1 MTEVTLAGITLP
13 NVRWDVQGNAAR
25 LERLAR
31 KAAARGADLIVAPEA
46 CLDGY
51 CLADLHGSTP
61 TQEQLDRYRSVAQ
74 VWPDAPVLRR
84 LADVAAELG
93 VTLVFGG
100 IEALDGRLYNTAF
113 IMGPEGPVGRYH
125 KTHIAWERIAHTPG
139 DSLPV
144 SRAPWGVYGIL
155 ICFDRQFPEAARA
168 LALQGAQLLIVPS
181 NGGYGGINDQM
192 MAVRAYEN
200 SAYLAF
206 VHSLDCLIVSPRGRI
221 LAANE
226 RSGSEEIVIQTLDLA
241 WPLELRGRY
250 ESLLSERR
258 PELYRPLAEDGT

>member
-31 KAAARGADLIVAPEA
+31 EAAARGADLIVAPEA

-93 VTLVFGG
+93 DPGVKAQPRRTP
-100 IEALDGRLYNTAF
+100 YNTAHRALRAR
-113 IMGPEGPVGRYH
+113 PVSQDAHRLGVD
-125 KTHIAWERIAHTPG
+125 AHTPG

-144 SRAPWGVYGIL
+144 SCPLSVYGISSASRVPRSA
-155 ICFDRQFPEAARA
+155 CASPP
-168 LALQGAQLLIVPS
+168 GCQLLIVPPTV
-181 NGGYGGINDQM
+181 
-192 MAVRAYEN
+192 AT
-200 SAYLAF
+200 
-206 VHSLDCLIVSPRGRI
+206 
-221 LAANE
+221 AASTT
-226 RSGSEEIVIQTLDLA
+226 R
-241 WPLELRGRY
+241 
-250 ESLLSERR
+250 
-258 PELYRPLAEDGT
+258 